1 MTAVELRSFFILR
14 ATPSRIALA
23 ILVKRALPAS
33 KRISPAVAPGAGAG
47 GGGAGASGTTSS
59 TWGAGGGT
67 MTRGGGGGGQG
78 AYVMPITPAAGAGP
92 HPTSAISSKFR
103 FTAAEIATPE
113 CPSQKRPPR

>member
-23 ILVKRALPAS
+23 MLVRRALPAS
-33 KRISPAVAPGAGAG
+33 KRISSVVARGAGAG

-78 AYVMPITPAAGAGP
+78 AYVMPINPAAGAG
-92 HPTSAISSKFR
+92 HR
-103 FTAAEIATPE
+103 EIGRASCREREKMTE
-113 CPSQKRPPR
+113 KGVSLTKK